1 MKDAIVIKVK
11 DSRDK
16 VKMSIET
23 NVEITE
29 STKYMI
35 IGSLMKSLNMQVD
48 WKNPEDGALF
58 SWCMRKVFEGTQTD
72 SVEVNML

>member
-16 VKMSIET
+16 VEMNIET
-23 NVEITE
+23 DVQITE
-29 STKYMI
+29 ATKYMI
-35 IGSLMKSLNMQVD
+35 IGGLMKSLDMQVD
-48 WKNPEDGALF
+48 WKDPVDGAFF
-58 SWCMRKVFEGTQTD
+58 SLCMRKVFEGTQTD